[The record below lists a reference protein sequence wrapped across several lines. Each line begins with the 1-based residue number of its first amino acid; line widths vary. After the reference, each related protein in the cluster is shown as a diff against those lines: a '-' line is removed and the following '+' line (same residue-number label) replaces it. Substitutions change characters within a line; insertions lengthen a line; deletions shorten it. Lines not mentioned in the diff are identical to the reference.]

1 MKSTLRLF
9 WLIAT
14 IVLLCLMCQAALADN
29 ISFTQGNGQ
38 LNGEENILFQ
48 NNQSGMLIMGFS
60 NLTNTEVD
68 FSSTTD
74 VLMGQGGQARVTAQ
88 DGLINDI
95 TITLPTTNFG
105 GFIFNPFQPVDDN
118 DLLVTVVDSMGMHY
132 TFQYGSANGNNFLTI
147 VDSTGPDITSIT
159 IDSVGGFQDL
169 RQNRVGDLASQTI
182 PEPSSFM
189 LLGSGLAAAI
199 GYVRRKR

>member
-1 MKSTLRLF
+1 MRATSRILCVISTL
-9 WLIAT
+9 
-14 IVLLCLMCQAALADN
+14 VLLCFVSHLAVADD

-74 VLMGQGGQARVTAQ
+74 ILMGQGGQARVTAQ

-95 TITLPTTNFG
+95 TISLPTTNFG
-105 GFIFNPFQPVDDN
+105 GFIFNPFQPVNND

-132 TFQYGSANGNNFLTI
+132 TFQYGSTNGNNFLTI
-147 VDSTGPDITSIT
+147 MDNTGPDITSIT

-169 RQNRVGDLASQTI
+169 RQNRVGDLASQTV

-189 LLGSGLAAAI
+189 LLGSGLAAAV
-199 GYVRRKR
+199 GYIRRRR

>member
-1 MKSTLRLF
+1 MRPTLRLF
-9 WLIAT
+9 WLIA
-14 IVLLCLMCQAALADN
+14 IVTLLCFVCQSAVADDVT
-29 ISFTQGNGQ
+29 FTQGNGQ

-48 NNQSGMLIMGFS
+48 NNQSGMLIMGFT

-74 VLMGQGGQARVTAQ
+74 ILMGQGGQARVTAQ

-105 GFIFNPFQPVDDN
+105 GFIFNPFQPVNND
-118 DLLVTVVDSMGMHY
+118 DLLVTVVDNMGMHY
-132 TFQYGSANGNNFLTI
+132 TFQYGTSNGNNFLTI
-147 VDSTGPDITSIT
+147 MDNTGPDITSIT

-182 PEPSSFM
+182 PEPSSFL
-189 LLGSGLAAAI
+189 LLGSGLVATL
-199 GYVRRKR
+199 GYIRRRK

>member
-1 MKSTLRLF
+1 MKSRFF

-14 IVLLCLMCQAALADN
+14 VTLLCFVCQSALADDVT
-29 ISFTQGNGQ
+29 FTPGNGQ
-38 LNGEENILFQ
+38 LQGEENILFHNDQ
-48 NNQSGMLIMGFS
+48 MGMLIMGFT
-60 NLTNTEVD
+60 NITNTEVD
-68 FSSTTD
+68 FSSMTD
-74 VLMGQGGQARVTAQ
+74 ILMGHGGQATVMAQ

-105 GFIFNPFQPVDDN
+105 GFIFNPFQPVNND
-118 DLLVTVVDSMGMHY
+118 DLLVTVVDNMGMHY
-132 TFQYGSANGNNFLTI
+132 TFQYGSTNGNNFLTI
-147 VDSTGPDITSIT
+147 VDNTGPDIQSIT

-189 LLGSGLAAAI
+189 LLGSGVIAVL
-199 GYVRRKR
+199 GYARRRK